1 MNISDMH
8 VWFRQYAQQMG
19 MQNVRAIL
27 PEQIDILINT
37 SITDTVNQIIRENV
51 GITNDRVITDN
62 SKIGQIN
69 ALKHLYKVK
78 EIKYQTRPT
87 TYFIVGPSTS
97 LLAGAKV
104 TLSTSKTR
112 DDINTIRLSFNNVY
126 IDVPYSLVSHS
137 TTSSFSKELQD
148 YITNEFTKK
157 GINIIENTCG
167 IRISNYDTSVVG
179 VYLALYVRE
188 GNDVGEI
195 TIHLL
200 DDNNVT
206 IGTLTKS
213 TIDEDETLGKYV
225 ITERGY
231 YSNFNFEDKNRYNGL
246 ITLKDGLQ
254 DYLFLV
260 DFSIDYADASTGLGK
275 DIQYLDNF
283 KSNLFPIRLI
293 DDAYLA
299 DTLNDFI
306 LKPRLRS
313 PIAIIVNNN
322 LQIYLGKLNGN
333 ATTGYFLDNNLVPDV
348 IRVAYIAKP
357 AIVKYSEDIN
367 GQNVDCDLP
376 DYMHVDILKHAVD
389 LYRTA
394 ISGGI
399 AASQASEQAQNRENA
414 RNNYRDEG
422 YQ

>member
-69 ALKHLYKVK
+69 ALKHLYKVE
-78 EIKYQTRPT
+78 EIS
-87 TYFIVGPSTS
+87 F
-97 LLAGAKV
+97 V
-104 TLSTSKTR
+104 T
-112 DDINTIRLSFNNVY
+112 
-126 IDVPYSLVSHS
+126 PYSKLVFDQVALEDDNLEPVVGEPNYSKIKL
-137 TTSSFSKELQD
+137 TVFNEAYVFDYNGEYLSKE
-148 YITNEFTKK
+148 TKENIKEYYETK
-157 GINIIENTCG
+157 GIHIAELNIDLGPQGGVPRQDAPIVISANIGAFDFDGVSVSSSNTKFVFVDDNGDTLAQYEN
-167 IRISNYDTSVVG
+167 
-179 VYLALYVRE
+179 
-188 GNDVGEI
+188 NDVE
-195 TIHLL
+195 
-200 DDNNVT
+200 
-206 IGTLTKS
+206 
-213 TIDEDETLGKYV
+213 V
-225 ITERGY
+225 ITSIEY
-231 YSNFNFEDKNRYNGL
+231 NFDFEQKNHYNGL
-246 ITLKDGLQ
+246 VTLKRGLQ

-260 DFSIDYADASTGLGK
+260 DFSIDYVDASIGIGK
-275 DIQYLDNF
+275 DINYLNNF
-283 KSNLFPIRLI
+283 KTNLFPIRLI

-299 DTLNDFI
+299 DTLNDFV

-333 ATTGYFLDNNLVPDV
+333 TTTGYFLDNNLVPDV

-389 LYRTA
+389 LYRAA

-399 AASQASEQAQNRENA
+399 AASQASEQAQNRENV